1 MPDGTAVTA
10 RESRE
15 ARLAKGPRLRFVA
28 GAEDDQ
34 EAPPQ
39 LRDRRRKDRATLP
52 LALLA
57 SLVVHG
63 GALAGVL
70 ILSAQFAPAPLP
82 VAGHVSIGVVASEGS
97 PGTLVTSVEEVSGA
111 VEALQQ
117 SNSTET
123 ASPVEP
129 QSTIAPAE
137 TTTASPIEA
146 QVLPEREIA
155 AKPAGLLESFV
166 EADTETALPVLPE
179 IEPASGAASPQ
190 ALLLE
195 STEPKRVQDV
205 SPDATL
211 ARAVKAAMPPL
222 PSRKPPP
229 PQPVQA
235 ANKAPAND
243 KPLLAATPAHGQ
255 HQAEKSAEGNA
266 RPKAEDGAT
275 GKGSRSGSDG
285 SGGAGSGPRFA
296 GQGLSNP
303 PPRYPHRARQQGQEG
318 RVIIRVSVSAD
329 GNAKSVT
336 VRESSGYPLL
346 DDAAAK
352 AIRRWRFV
360 PASFAGVSMAGTV
373 DVPVTFRL
381 TEQ

>member
-10 RESRE
+10 RESRG
-15 ARLAKGPRLRFVA
+15 ARLAKGPRPRSVS
-28 GAEDDQ
+28 GAENDRG
-34 EAPPQ
+34 ALPQ
-39 LRDRRRKDRATLP
+39 PRDRRSKDRAILP

-57 SLVVHG
+57 SLAVHG

-70 ILSAQFAPAPLP
+70 ILSAQFAPVPLP
-82 VAGHVSIGVVASEGS
+82 VAGVVSIGVVASEGS
-97 PGTLVTSVEEVSGA
+97 PGTLVKSVEEVSDG

-211 ARAVKAAMPPL
+211 ARAVKAAIPPL